1 MADPGTERFT
11 EVDGLRLR
19 WVEYG
24 DRGRRSGAAHPRMA
38 HLSYLWRGVAPGIA
52 ERGRRVIAIDLPGF
66 GGSDKPVDATY
77 SFGFYGRALDGVL
90 EAAGADRIGLGVHD
104 LGGPVGLHWASKNPE
119 RVERLAL
126 LNTLAYPGLSVAL
139 VTFFALLRTPGVR
152 SWATSP
158 AGLRFTMRTGVADK
172 ARLSDEDIAA
182 YQAPYGRRRRAQGAA
197 ALGPRHAPGRH
208 EGRRGVAEDGRAPGA
223 DHLRSARP
231 DPARRREDDAE
242 GRARR
247 AGARRDDRAR
257 GLRALLPGRAPRG
270 DRRGAGGV
278 LRPLQARRERRSTR
292 TGCEE

>member
-1 MADPGTERFT
+1 MADRGTERFT

-24 DRGRRSGAAHPRMA
+24 DGGDDPVLLIHGWPTS
-38 HLSYLWRGVAPGIA
+38 SYLWRGVAPGIA

-90 EAAGADRIGLGVHD
+90 AAAGAERIGLAVHD
-104 LGGPVGLHWASKNPE
+104 LGGPAGLHWASQNPG

-152 SWATSP
+152 TWATSP

-172 ARLSDEDIAA
+172 GSLTNEDIAA
-182 YQAPYGRRRRAQGAA
+182 YQAPYRGDDDARKALRLSGLGMHPDGMKDVEAWLKTVEVPVRIIYGARDRILHDVAKTMQRVEQDVQGPVETTVLEDCGHFCQEECPEEIGA
-197 ALGPRHAPGRH
+197 ALGEFFGR
-208 EGRRGVAEDGRAPGA
+208 
-223 DHLRSARP
+223 
-231 DPARRREDDAE
+231 
-242 GRARR
+242 
-247 AGARRDDRAR
+247 
-257 GLRALLPGRAPRG
+257 
-270 DRRGAGGV
+270 
-278 LRPLQARRERRSTR
+278 
-292 TGCEE
+292 